1 MVVVEEGTAWSVGDD
16 EADGEGVVAEE
27 VGEAVDG
34 RGFHLE
40 VGYLEWLS
48 GPREGG
54 EFFVEVGDGGVQAD
68 GATLGAVEARG
79 CGGDAEVHAE
89 GYLVEQQR
97 AGTDAVGMGEG
108 GGE

>member
-1 MVVVEEGTAWSVGDD
+1 MIVVEERTQGAVGND
-16 EADGEGVVAEE
+16 EAYCQCSMAKGV
-27 VGEAVDG
+27 GKTIYG
-34 RGFHLE
+34 GGLHFE
-40 VGYLEWLS
+40 VGYLEGLR

-79 CGGDAEVHAE
+79 CGGDAEVHAG